1 MSPCSGGQKSGVSR
15 DMFPL
20 KPIAGSLLTSLQLL
34 VNSGNPWRS
43 FTPSCFTL
51 QSLPSSS
58 QNLLPV
64 CFCLT
69 RLSCRKTSYIGSCVH
84 VCRVPQSCLFVN
96 PWTTAHGVPLS
107 LGFSW
112 QKYWSGIPFPTQG
125 DFPNPGIELAS
136 LASPTLAAEF
146 LTIST
151 TGEAHIGLW
160 HHPIPCASHVA
171 QWVKNLPAN
180 AGDSRD
186 VGSVP
191 GSGRSPGEGDGYPLQ
206 YSCLENPMAR

>member
-1 MSPCSGGQKSGVSR
+1 MWLKTKWSWLSPCSGGQKSGVSR

-84 VCRVPQSCLFVN
+84 VCRVPQSCLFDIIML
-96 PWTTAHGVPLS
+96 WTLS
-107 LGFSW
+107 ALEQQDCQHRGHSFVSSSCSYRCLALLYW
-112 QKYWSGIPFPTQG
+112 RMFRLKRDHAVKYSKALIDYFKVLSG
-125 DFPNPGIELAS
+125 
-136 LASPTLAAEF
+136 
-146 LTIST
+146 
-151 TGEAHIGLW
+151 
-160 HHPIPCASHVA
+160 
-171 QWVKNLPAN
+171 
-180 AGDSRD
+180 
-186 VGSVP
+186 
-191 GSGRSPGEGDGYPLQ
+191 
-206 YSCLENPMAR
+206 